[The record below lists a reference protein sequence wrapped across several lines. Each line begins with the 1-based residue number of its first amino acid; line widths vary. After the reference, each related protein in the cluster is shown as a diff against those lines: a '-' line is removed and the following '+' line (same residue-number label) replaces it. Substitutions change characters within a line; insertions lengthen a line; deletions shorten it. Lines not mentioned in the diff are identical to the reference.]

1 MWCFL
6 KVTSFS
12 TDWSVNLKNIKAVTC
27 LCSGFI
33 VVNGL
38 IWGSNMLWV
47 CFIWEHLYYSGALWL
62 FARLVRKHI
71 SWHKE
76 NSWLRE
82 DCVSST
88 VTRRE
93 TSELISE
100 VSVRRWFSSE
110 YLKNTR
116 LTFVRCRSEH
126 EEHQQIFIFFL
137 FLRQH
142 ETVYLCSVDLTHQ
155 DRCDYPT
162 LQDTYLEI

>member
-38 IWGSNMLWV
+38 IWGSDMLWV
-47 CFIWEHLYYSGALWL
+47 CFIREHLYYSGALWL

-76 NSWLRE
+76 NSWLGDRLCFINRNTAWNIRT
-82 DCVSST
+82 DQRGFCVAL
-88 VTRRE
+88 VLFWV
-93 TSELISE
+93 SE
-100 VSVRRWFSSE
+100 E
-110 YLKNTR
+110 YQ
-116 LTFVRCRSEH
+116 TFVHCQSAH
-126 EEHQQIFIFFL
+126 EEHQQIFIFIL

>member
-6 KVTSFS
+6 RVTSFS

-38 IWGSNMLWV
+38 IWGSDMLWV
-47 CFIWEHLYYSGALWL
+47 CFIREHLYYSGALWL

-76 NSWLRE
+76 NSWLGDRLCFINRNTAWNIRT
-82 DCVSST
+82 DQRGFCVAL
-88 VTRRE
+88 VLFWV
-93 TSELISE
+93 SE
-100 VSVRRWFSSE
+100 E
-110 YLKNTR
+110 YQ
-116 LTFVRCRSEH
+116 TFVHCRSEH